1 MKRDT
6 CRLTARTFIAKFHPA
21 SLLGV
26 FAGYCQRALASESG
40 MIRTQMGKNNRSVMV
55 AVYETPWTIPPCKE

>member
-6 CRLTARTFIAKFHPA
+6 CRLNSRTFLAKYFLA

-26 FAGYCQRALASESG
+26 TASYCKRAALVDESG
-40 MIRTQMGKNNRSVMV
+40 MIRTPMGKHNRSVMV
-55 AVYETPWTIPPCKE
+55 AVHATPWIILPRN